1 MIKPKLK
8 DRLSENFSYKMV
20 ALFIALI
27 LWVTI
32 LGRRDFILTKN
43 LEVEV
48 IVATHY
54 AVSTQTVDHV
64 RVKVSGPRTAL
75 KKFIDS
81 GVSQLIL
88 VDATQ
93 KTEGDYELVIP
104 IDKIDVPFGVK
115 VLQIKPTTLKVR
127 IERKD

>member
-1 MIKPKLK
+1 MKVKWQ
-8 DRLSENFSYKMV
+8 DRITENMSYKMV

-48 IVATHY
+48 MVGPQYI
-54 AVSTQTVDHV
+54 VSTQSVDHV

-88 VDATQ
+88 VDGTS
-93 KTEGDYELVIP
+93 KGEGEFEFTIP
-104 IDKIDVPFGVK
+104 MEKIDVPFGVK
-115 VLQIKPTTLKVR
+115 VLQIRPTTIKAK
-127 IERKD
+127 IEKKD

>member
-1 MIKPKLK
+1 MKTKLK
-8 DRLSENFSYKMV
+8 DRLTENFSYKMV

-48 IVATHY
+48 MVGTHYIVANQN
-54 AVSTQTVDHV
+54 VEHV

-88 VDATQ
+88 VDATT
-93 KTEGDYELVIP
+93 KPEGEYELNIP
-104 IDKIDVPFGVK
+104 MDKIDVPFGVK
-115 VLQIKPTTLKVR
+115 VLQVKPTTIKAK
-127 IERKD
+127 IEKKD